1 MTLHGL
7 SPRMWCAWIGLLLL
21 VSVPFGCVR
30 ETIPPR
36 PTHPA
41 LTDDLDRSS
50 LQRALQDSLAYVK
63 RLPPERQ
70 FQLAER
76 RVSAA
81 TLHATL
87 LAFQDVLARTDTTAD
102 LHTALYEQF
111 EFVQAAGRTGNGDVL
126 FTGYYEPILPGSLV
140 PTTEYTYPLYTT
152 PDDLLSVD
160 LAAFRS
166 AWAGQR
172 LIARY
177 DNGGVVPYYTRRD
190 IDRDGI
196 LRGRNLELVWLRD
209 IVAGFFLHIEGS
221 GQILL
226 PNGRTMRVHYATS
239 NGHDYRS
246 IGRLLL
252 DEGQIPAKAMSMQ
265 SLQQYLRAHPEEHH
279 RILNHNP
286 RYIFFHEV
294 ADGPLGNLGFPLTP
308 QRSIALDSQL
318 FPPAALA
325 FIQTQKP
332 ILDTNNT
339 VTGWQPFGRFV
350 FNHDTGNAITGPGRV
365 DLFWGSGSQAG
376 AAAGRMQHP
385 GTLFVLLKRT
395 AATPNP

>member
-7 SPRMWCAWIGLLLL
+7 SSRMWCAWIGLLLL
-21 VSVPFGCVR
+21 VSMLFGCVR
-30 ETIPPR
+30 ETVPPR
-36 PTHPA
+36 PQHPA

-63 RLPPERQ
+63 RLPPDRQ

-81 TLHATL
+81 TIHATL
-87 LAFQDVLARTDTTAD
+87 LAFQDVLAHTETTAD
-102 LHTALYEQF
+102 LHTALHEQF
-111 EFVQAAGRTGNGDVL
+111 EFVQAAGRSGNGDVL
-126 FTGYYEPILPGSLV
+126 FTGYYEPILQGSLV
-140 PTTEYTYPLYTT
+140 PTAEYTYPLYTI

-177 DNGGVVPYYTRRD
+177 DSGGVVPYYTRRD
-190 IDRDGI
+190 IDRDGT

-209 IVAGFFLHIEGS
+209 IVEGFFLHIEGS

-226 PNGRTMRVHYATS
+226 PSGRTMRVHYATS

-265 SLQQYLRAHPEEHH
+265 SLQQYLRAHPEEHD
-279 RILNHNP
+279 RIFNHNP

-294 ADGPLGNLGFPLTP
+294 TDGPLGNLGFPLIP

-332 ILDTNNT
+332 ILDANNT

-350 FNHDTGNAITGPGRV
+350 FNHDTGSAITGPGRV
-365 DLFWGSGSQAG
+365 DLFWGSGSQAA

-395 AATPNP
+395 TASHKP

>member
-1 MTLHGL
+1 MILHVPFSRL
-7 SPRMWCAWIGLLLL
+7 WYAWIGFLLL
-21 VSVPFGCVR
+21 VSLPLGCFR
-30 ETIPPR
+30 EPAPPR
-36 PTHPA
+36 APYPV
-41 LTDDLDRSS
+41 LTDDLDRAS
-50 LQRALQDSLAYVK
+50 LQRALQQSLAYVQ
-63 RLPPERQ
+63 RLPSDRQ

-87 LAFQDVLARTDTTAD
+87 LAFQELLARTQTMAA
-102 LHTALYEQF
+102 LRTALQDQF
-111 EFVQAAGRTGNGDVL
+111 EFVQATGRTGNGDVL
-126 FTGYYEPILPGSLV
+126 FTGYYEPILRGSLV
-140 PTTEYTYPLYTT
+140 PTDEYTYPLYTT
-152 PDDLLSVD
+152 PADLLSVD
-160 LAAFRS
+160 LAAFRP

-177 DNGGVVPYYTRRD
+177 HDGGIMPYYTRRE
-190 IDRDGI
+190 IDRDGK
-196 LRGRNLELVWLRD
+196 LRGRDLELVWLRD
-209 IVAGFFLHIEGS
+209 IVEGFFLHIEGS
-221 GQILL
+221 GQIQL
-226 PNGRTMRVHYATS
+226 PNGHTMRVHYATS

-252 DEGQIPAKAMSMQ
+252 DEGQIPAEAMSMQ
-265 SLQQYLRAHPEEHH
+265 SLRQYLRAHPEEHD

-294 ADGPLGNLGFPLTP
+294 ANGPLGNLGFPLTP

-325 FIQTQKP
+325 FIQTSKP
-332 ILDTNNT
+332 LLDANNT
-339 VTGWQPFGRFV
+339 VTSWQPFGRFV
-350 FNHDTGNAITGPGRV
+350 FNHDTGSAITGPGRV
-365 DLFWGSGSQAG
+365 DLFWGSGSRAA

-395 AATPNP
+395 PASSKP